1 MRRRKKKELWLQ
13 LTSMTDMIFL
23 LLIFFI
29 VTTTFKKL
37 ESKLDV
43 KVPKAK
49 GVTEIKHKE
58 VVIEIGRN
66 AKLALNGNLTNLK
79 ELEKKLYNIY
89 IKNPSQL
96 IVIKADR
103 LVRYER
109 VVKIMGLCKSSNLE
123 NLGMAAEPEDVL
135 VSE

>member
-1 MRRRKKKELWLQ
+1 MHRRKKKEMWLQ

-49 GVTEIKHKE
+49 GVTEIKKKE

-109 VVKIMGLCKSSNLE
+109 VVKVMGLCKSSNLE